1 MGVFL
6 AFEEPVP
13 RISGAQG
20 LRIRLFG
27 RWDAE
32 GPQPRPSR
40 GSRHGQQGARPHR
53 RRNHPWNR
61 IFFFPTPT
69 EIREVF
75 QGTALGEGWR
85 GRSLLSLPVCPLPP
99 SRSRR
104 QPNAAS
110 RRGAQG
116 SRRCLQGG
124 ARRGP
129 HQPDLRV
136 RRRPVR
142 PQVRSAGPPH
152 RPCGGTPDG
161 VHATLPGPLILR
173 IPTSLAACPSTP
185 ILPPNLHHHGE
196 LTSLRSLGS
205 VGERAAPQGRV
216 AARWALTLR
225 SPAGAQT
232 LCLSAPLMEGGHS
245 VARLTYIS
253 QAPGGADAAGR
264 KLGCPLCQRDRAL
277 CRPPSPLSGLAWG
290 RSLWDGLAQASKALG
305 GSGVSPLPRGSSS

>member
-1 MGVFL
+1 M
-6 AFEEPVP
+6 A
-13 RISGAQG
+13 
-20 LRIRLFG
+20 
-27 RWDAE
+27 
-32 GPQPRPSR
+32 SR
-40 GSRHGQQGARPHR
+40 GRARTGAETIPGTRF
-53 RRNHPWNR
+53 
-61 IFFFPTPT
+61 FFFPTPT
-69 EIREVF
+69 EIREMF

-116 SRRCLQGG
+116 SRRCLQRG

-232 LCLSAPLMEGGHS
+232 LSAPLMEGGHG

-264 KLGCPLCQRDRAL
+264 KLGCPLCQRGRAL